1 MSNLWFV
8 RCITGS
14 QVVDC
19 IKGDLTLAGIDAFI
33 LDCKDLL
40 VNLVD
45 VSVSLIDPRL
55 ACSSS

>member
-1 MSNLWFV
+1 MHH
-8 RCITGS
+8 R

-45 VSVSLIDPRL
+45 VSVSLIDPSCNEAGL
-55 ACSSS
+55 LK